1 MTARI
6 SAVPTGFF
14 MYTAL
19 IAEDPAPQPQP
30 QGQQGSPF
38 NNPMF
43 LMIGVFILFWLVVLM
58 PMSRRQRREQ
68 EKLLSS
74 VSRGSKI
81 LTASGIIATVVTI
94 KDGDDEVVVRSED
107 TKLRIKRSAI
117 QQVLGTE
124 AAAAEPPK

>member
-1 MTARI
+1 
-6 SAVPTGFF
+6 

-19 IAEDPAPQPQP
+19 IAEEPAPQPQP
-30 QGQQGSPF
+30 GQQPSL
-38 NNPMF
+38 NPMI

-58 PMSRRQRREQ
+58 PMSRRQRKEQ
-68 EKLLSS
+68 EKLLAS

-81 LTASGIIATVVTI
+81 LTTSGIVATVVTI

-107 TKLRIKRSAI
+107 TKLRIKRTAI

-124 AAAAEPPK
+124 AAATSEPAK

>member
-1 MTARI
+1 
-6 SAVPTGFF
+6 

-19 IAEDPAPQPQP
+19 IAEEPAPQPQP
-30 QGQQGSPF
+30 GQQPSPF
-38 NNPMF
+38 SNPMF

-58 PMSRRQRREQ
+58 PMSRRQRKEQ
-68 EKLLSS
+68 EKLLAS

-81 LTASGIIATVVTI
+81 LTTSGIVATVVTI

-107 TKLRIKRSAI
+107 TKLRIKRTAI

-124 AAAAEPPK
+124 AAATSEPAK

>member
-1 MTARI
+1 
-6 SAVPTGFF
+6 

-19 IAEDPAPQPQP
+19 IAEEPAQPQP
-30 QGQQGSPF
+30 QGPQGSPF

-58 PMSRRQRREQ
+58 PMSRRQRKEQ
-68 EKLLSS
+68 EKLLAS

-81 LTASGIIATVVTI
+81 LTTSGIVATVVTV

-107 TKLRIKRSAI
+107 TKLRIKRTAI
-117 QQVLGTE
+117 QQVLGNE
-124 AAAAEPPK
+124 AAPATEPTTK